1 MLHLSFF
8 TVIFVV
14 VATLAFV
21 SITSSS
27 SSSFVSAFPDPLI
40 RCKVCE
46 RAVAHVWG
54 KARDLRHHCRYTT
67 TDSRCDFTN
76 IHPHAIDQMVWG
88 VCEALPKTYQ
98 AIHES
103 EFDMVLAEDP
113 LHSDEA
119 AAAIKHSCMR
129 WLHTEHTVEKIG
141 RLIHDNLRVGKGDNV
156 LKSMQANFC
165 YKACLPVPEKKK
177 SEPIIDL

>member
-1 MLHLSFF
+1 MLRVISALLIIAAVLLVSAQLS
-8 TVIFVV
+8 
-14 VATLAFV
+14 A
-21 SITSSS
+21 
-27 SSSFVSAFPDPLI
+27 AFPDKLI

-46 RAVAHVWG
+46 RAVAHVWE
-54 KARDLRHHCRYTT
+54 KARDLRHHCRYEA
-67 TDSRCDFTN
+67 TDRRCDYNN

-103 EFDMVLAEDP
+103 EFDLVLTQDP

-119 AAAIKHSCMR
+119 GAAIKHSCMR
-129 WLHTEHTVEKIG
+129 WLHSEHTVEKIG

-156 LKSMQANFC
+156 LASMKENFC
-165 YKACLPVPEKKK
+165 YKACLPVKE
-177 SEPIIDL
+177 EQANTGDL